1 MEMEMDAMYTSFTIE
16 NFRLFDR
23 LTVGPLARVNLIAGD
38 NNAGKTALLEALWIH
53 ANPINPRRA
62 ANIGRERGLSSTQ
75 QSSLF
80 EDWFPGYQTDLPIRL
95 EATWKRDASRV
106 LNIKRRDRTDSAQL
120 LLPTSQ
126 ESDFDEENIADFDY
140 DHEVAFEYVDE
151 TGYKVISSA
160 WLDEELTS
168 SLPRLSIERNES
180 VPPQRIRCEFVRT
193 RNRQR
198 HLQFSAIERRGS
210 RAEIEEIVRL
220 IEPKLRALTLI
231 SSERGLPSIYGDI
244 GMGALLPIALMGD
257 GANRLLDLALA
268 FLPARNGII
277 LVDEIENGI
286 HHSRLESV
294 WKYLDQMS
302 RRFNVQVFATT
313 HSRECIA
320 AAVKAFDAS
329 ESMRDLNYIRLQR
342 DKKTGQCRSIQF
354 DDKESLKFAMSY
366 PMEVR

>member
-1 MEMEMDAMYTSFTIE
+1 
-16 NFRLFDR
+16 
-23 LTVGPLARVNLIAGD
+23 
-38 NNAGKTALLEALWIH
+38 
-53 ANPINPRRA
+53 
-62 ANIGRERGLSSTQ
+62 
-75 QSSLF
+75 
-80 EDWFPGYQTDLPIRL
+80 
-95 EATWKRDASRV
+95 
-106 LNIKRRDRTDSAQL
+106 
-120 LLPTSQ
+120 
-126 ESDFDEENIADFDY
+126 
-140 DHEVAFEYVDE
+140 
-151 TGYKVISSA
+151 
-160 WLDEELTS
+160 
-168 SLPRLSIERNES
+168 
-180 VPPQRIRCEFVRT
+180 
-193 RNRQR
+193 
-198 HLQFSAIERRGS
+198 
-210 RAEIEEIVRL
+210 
-220 IEPKLRALTLI
+220 
-231 SSERGLPSIYGDI
+231 
-244 GMGALLPIALMGD
+244 MGALLPIALMGD

-354 DDKESLKFAMSY
+354 DDTESLKFAMSY